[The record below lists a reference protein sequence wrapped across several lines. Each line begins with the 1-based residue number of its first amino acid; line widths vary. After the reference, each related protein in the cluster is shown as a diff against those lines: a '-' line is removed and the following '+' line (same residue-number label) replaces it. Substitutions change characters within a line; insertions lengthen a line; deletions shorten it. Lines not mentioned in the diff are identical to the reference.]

1 MLHISSS
8 TKPNWASHKVIGSQ
22 PKSSS
27 STLNPID
34 ALGKVI
40 LEKETE
46 SERERNKQKNK
57 IHGGGGTEPM
67 TINDQTSFQMNAKSD
82 GFPV

>member
-46 SERERNKQKNK
+46 SERERETNKKTKYMGEGEQ
-57 IHGGGGTEPM
+57 
-67 TINDQTSFQMNAKSD
+67 SL
-82 GFPV
+82 